1 MNNKNT
7 IRLLT
12 ICSIAGTIGTAI
24 LSIKATQKA
33 VRILNTYEDEM
44 DKEPSLKDKIEL
56 LLPIYV
62 PTILTVGSTI
72 FCILSVNHISK
83 KSQGSILAA
92 YSLLETQ
99 FKEYKKSVKTI
110 YGENSDDE
118 IINNVLNDKII
129 DSNLRCTDKNE
140 VIFIEDLIQEP
151 FISTIEQVQRAEYE
165 LNRLFI
171 LRGYASVNDFLTFI
185 GVDEKGLGDMFGW
198 SFDIGVDYGYEWI
211 DFTHEKIDYN
221 GREAYLIH
229 YTFEPIFNFLMDY

>member
-12 ICSIAGTIGTAI
+12 ACSVLGTIGTAI
-24 LSIKATQKA
+24 FSIKATQKA

-56 LLPIYV
+56 LLPVYI
-62 PTILTVGSTI
+62 PTILTVGSTV
-72 FCILSVNHISK
+72 FCILSINHISK

-118 IINNVLNDKII
+118 IVNNVLNDKII
-129 DSNLRCTDKNE
+129 NSDLKRSDKNE
-140 VIFIEDLIQEP
+140 FIFIEDLIQKP
-151 FISTIEQVQRAEYE
+151 FISTMEQVQKAEYE

-171 LRGYASVNDFLTFI
+171 LRGYVSVNDFLTFLGI
-185 GVDEKGLGDMFGW
+185 QEKGLGDVFGW

-211 DFTHEKIDYN
+211 DFYHEKIDYN
-221 GREAYLIH
+221 GQEAYLIH
-229 YTFEPIFNFLMDY
+229 YTFEPLFNYLMEY